1 MFLPKFNSYF
11 IHIPKCGGTS
21 IELFFFKQHGYDLDP
36 NNNNIYGQL
45 GPKNGPQFHYG
56 NKTPERLPTG
66 ETQHL
71 TAKLLKKWDNPEF
84 VNSDYKFA
92 FVRNPYD
99 RFVSEI
105 NWRKKVMGNRL
116 FDENRY
122 LSLLEKHLGDDIFNP
137 HNMAM
142 HHFVYNG
149 NNLLVDDVFKL
160 EEIDKAEKKL
170 SEVFNIDVKFGH
182 YNKTGKGSYKD
193 TLSKDTINRLKPL
206 IQKDLELFG
215 YE

>member
-21 IELFFFKQHGYDLDP
+21 IELFFFKQHGYDLKPD
-36 NNNNIYGQL
+36 NIYGQL
-45 GPKNGPQFHYG
+45 GPKIGPQFHYG

-71 TAKLLKKWDNPEF
+71 SAKLLKKWSNPEF
-84 VNSDYKFA
+84 VNSKYTFA

-99 RFVSEI
+99 RFISEI
-105 NWRKKVMGNRL
+105 NWRKNVLRNKA
-116 FDENRY
+116 FDENKY
-122 LSLLEKHLGDDIFNP
+122 LALLEQYKHGNIFNP

-142 HHFVYNG
+142 HHFVYEND
-149 NNLLVDDVFKL
+149 NLLVDDVFKL

-170 SEVFNIDVKFGH
+170 SEVFNMEIKFGH
-182 YNKTGKGSYKD
+182 YNKTGSGSYKD
-193 TLSKDTINRLKPL
+193 SMSKSTMQRLKPL
-206 IQKDLELFG
+206 IQRDLELFD

>member
-21 IELFFFKQHGYDLDP
+21 IELFFFKQHGYDLKPD
-36 NNNNIYGQL
+36 NIYGQL
-45 GPKNGPQFHYG
+45 GHKNGPQFHYG
-56 NKTPERLPTG
+56 NRTPERLPTG

-71 TAKLLKKWDNPEF
+71 SANLLKKWNNPEF
-84 VNSDYKFA
+84 VNSKYTFA

-99 RFVSEI
+99 RFISEI
-105 NWRKKVMGNRL
+105 NWRKNILRNRG
-116 FDENRY
+116 FDENKY
-122 LSLLEKHLGDDIFNP
+122 LSLLEHCKHGNIFNP

-142 HHFVYNG
+142 HHFVYEG
-149 NNLLVDDVFKL
+149 DNLLVDDVFKL

-182 YNKTGKGSYKD
+182 YNKTGKGSYRD
-193 TLSKDTINRLKPL
+193 VISQDVLTRLKPL
-206 IQKDLELFG
+206 IQRDLELFG